1 MNRRDVL
8 CSTLAL
14 LASPAL
20 AQRAP
25 FTALADYERDS
36 GGHIGVYAK
45 NIKTGAEVSWR
56 AHERFV
62 MCSSFKASLAACVL
76 ASVDLGQARM
86 DELIAYGPADLM
98 EWAPVAKQNVEKGA
112 LSVADMCAAAVELS
126 DNTCANALLARFGGP
141 AALTAYWRSIGDTV
155 SRLDH
160 NEPELNRT
168 PPGDV
173 HDTTTP
179 AATAGN
185 LRKLILGKALSPAS
199 RERLTGWM
207 LDCKT
212 GDNRLRAGLPKAWR
226 VADKTGN
233 NAKDAFI
240 DIAVTW
246 STRGEPMVICA
257 YTRGGAPTPR
267 QVDDVFA
274 QIGRYVG
281 TQLSAAV

>member
-45 NIKTGAEVSWR
+45 NLKTGAEVSWR

-76 ASVDLGQARM
+76 ASVDRGQARM

-173 HDTTTP
+173 NDTTTP